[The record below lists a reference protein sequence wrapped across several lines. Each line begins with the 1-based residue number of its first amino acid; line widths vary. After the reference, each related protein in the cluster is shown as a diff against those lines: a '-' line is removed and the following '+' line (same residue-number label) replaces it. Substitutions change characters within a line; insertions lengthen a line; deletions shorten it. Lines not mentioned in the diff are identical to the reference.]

1 MTMTMDMINIMP
13 LKNQKMMRSPITE
26 ATKKLN
32 KNEMDPTQQLYKD
45 DKIVADLLLDVASVN
60 KSFTISYNRLSVI
73 LQ

>member
-1 MTMTMDMINIMP
+1 MTITMDMINIMT
-13 LKNQKMMRSPITE
+13 LKKQKRMTSPITE
-26 ATKKLN
+26 ATKKHN

-73 LQ
+73 L